1 MKIIDKISDIIN
13 PPKSNLP
20 GWTKEAMEE
29 MTVACDQIEAAL
41 GPLPRDYR
49 MVYAEALLLQKVRTE
64 RKPWEEAEVDDTWPV
79 TTNVATVI
87 ARSQALRKDTEYYG
101 DDAVFVGEVTGCV
114 FSINARDPECIQWS
128 HFRSDGPKQIMYPH
142 SDAIRRCPAIRQET
156 LAKSIFPI
164 EGEFGLLKKAEEAK
178 LTRIVTEL
186 PGFASSKDS
195 RPAQVVNLP
204 RFVKVPPIPTD
215 KGVVGVR
222 EGR

>member
-64 RKPWEEAEVDDTWPV
+64 RKPWEEVDDTWPV

-114 FSINARDPECIQWS
+114 FSILSLI
-128 HFRSDGPKQIMYPH
+128 HI
-142 SDAIRRCPAIRQET
+142 
-156 LAKSIFPI
+156 
-164 EGEFGLLKKAEEAK
+164 
-178 LTRIVTEL
+178 
-186 PGFASSKDS
+186 
-195 RPAQVVNLP
+195 
-204 RFVKVPPIPTD
+204 
-215 KGVVGVR
+215 
-222 EGR
+222 